1 MIADKVLDIDPF
13 GRRIFA
19 KFPGSSGGKYR
30 VWTGKG
36 SKTSSISSNSLR
48 GAIRTAKR
56 ISKLTGVPA
65 EVVEAEAVAVDH
77 WEDQSLPTRTA
88 QEVIMRLTRMG
99 FSEEEVARLISQVL
113 VLGQLGCV
121 STEHLSKLVRRI
133 VQEG

>member
-19 KFPGSSGGKYR
+19 KFPGSSGRKYR

-65 EVVEAEAVAVDH
+65 EVVEAGAVDH